1 MLSLSTPFIFFLS
14 LSFILPPLSDPRH
27 GREAEVCKHP
37 EQRVGEHGAAKVSG
51 PELSGPGEGR
61 GDQEI
66 RDAAGKAGAR
76 VTQIKK
82 KKSQCVHLSS
92 KKKKLIWCI
101 NLRPCPTAD
110 LSQSPGGQNH

>member
-1 MLSLSTPFIFFLS
+1 MTSLSTPFIFFLFLS
-14 LSFILPPLSDPRH
+14 LSFILLPLSDPRH

-82 KKSQCVHLSS
+82 KESMCPFKFQ
-92 KKKKLIWCI
+92 KKKKF
-101 NLRPCPTAD
+101 
-110 LSQSPGGQNH
+110 